1 MGSTRPIIGEAA
13 GQYECALSDALC
25 SALRRHGYN
34 PSLALASAL
43 HLDTLH
49 LPLHLSPHYLSYSTS
64 YTPAPSRYNPSRT
77 FARNTQSPRP
87 PAPTTASPS
96 IGSATT
102 ARTMSS
108 ALTSPKM
115 TGLPVHVRYVT
126 PLGRVASSARSPKRP
141 MMDARKKEYS
151 VTPGLGIRRSR
162 QRGRGGGG
170 EGEESTYR

>member
-1 MGSTRPIIGEAA
+1 MSV
-13 GQYECALSDALC
+13 LSVT
-25 SALRRHGYN
+25 
-34 PSLALASAL
+34 PM
-43 HLDTLH
+43 
-49 LPLHLSPHYLSYSTS
+49 LSPTEARIQPQLSARQHCILTRSVCHYMYPRTILHTS
-64 YTPAPSRYNPSRT
+64 YTPAPSHHNPSRT
-77 FARNTQSPRP
+77 FARNTHSPRP

-102 ARTMSS
+102 ALTMSS

-151 VTPGLGIRRSR
+151 VTPGLEIRGSW
-162 QRGRGGGG
+162 QRGKGACGGRGESGGG
-170 EGEESTYR
+170 TYR